1 MPLYLFKNPKTGSI
15 VSVFQSMS
23 EDHVYSENGVKFE
36 RVFTI
41 PNTVIETEIQSAQQ
55 FVEKTGKMKGTLGEI
70 WDYSQELSEKRAKQ
84 NGGEDPLRKKAEDS
98 YSKKRKGMKYKSQ
111 INPNEMPKI
120 QLD

>member
-23 EDHVYSENGVKFE
+23 EDHVYSENGIKFE

>member
-23 EDHVYSENGVKFE
+23 DDHVYSENGVKFE

-41 PNTVIETEIQSAQQ
+41 PNTVVETEIQSAQQ